1 MEMPDFSKIDLD
13 PNNIGNW
20 PGALKG
26 LVILVLCAVLL
37 GVGYWFDTKE
47 QLVRL
52 ADAQDKEVEL
62 KETFELKQRKA
73 ANLEPLREQLKE
85 MKESFGNLLRLLPN
99 KTEIEGLLVDISQ
112 SGLAA
117 GLEFELF
124 KPSKEQ
130 LEEFY
135 AVQPITIRVTGNY
148 HEFGNFVSSVASLP
162 RIVTQHDVNIAPLS
176 KGKGASVVDGQNL
189 VMSMVAKTYRYLE
202 EEEIEAAAAA
212 RSKGKKGKKKRR
224 KKKGKKK

>member
-20 PGALKG
+20 PGPLKG
-26 LVILVLCAVLL
+26 LVILILCAAVL
-37 GVGYWFDTKE
+37 GAGYWFDTKE

-52 ADAQDKEVEL
+52 ADAQEKEVEL
-62 KETFELKQRKA
+62 KKTFEFKQRKA
-73 ANLEPLREQLKE
+73 VNLEPLREQLKE

-130 LEEFY
+130 IEEFY
-135 AVQPITIRVTGNY
+135 AIQPITIRVTGNY
-148 HEFGNFVSSVASLP
+148 HEFGNFVSGVASLP

-176 KGKGASVVDGQNL
+176 KGGKAVGGENL

-202 EEEIEAAAAA
+202 EEEIQAIAAA
-212 RSKGKKGKKKRR
+212 SKKGKKGKKKKKRR
-224 KKKGKKK
+224 RTKK